1 MKRNFI
7 IFLYLFLSAIFVF
20 AAEPIQLPKEI
31 NFDIVLNKTG
41 SDSLY
46 FFDPDTKDVLMSA
59 QDFGL
64 LSGDA
69 ETELNLKLGAGW
81 RIFPELE
88 SPYEPIPVKIKVQFS
103 DQPELQAHAA
113 YMMRRIS
120 EPGENPPPIGLNFS
134 ASIENTGDSSV
145 DSIVISGDQVAAEL
159 PESQRT
165 LELFSGS
172 VGNGGTTGKKIIAL
186 TLVPP
191 KTPDDGSSYYMDGD
205 YRGYIIMY
213 AEVGG

>member
-46 FFDPDTKDVLMSA
+46 FYDPDTKDVLMSA

-69 ETELNLKLGAGW
+69 ETVLKLRLGAGW

-88 SPYEPIPVKIKVQFS
+88 SAYEPIPVKIKVQFS

-134 ASIENTGDSSV
+134 ASIENTDGSV
-145 DSIVISGDQVAAEL
+145 DSIVISGDQIKAEL
-159 PESQRT
+159 PESQRI
-165 LELFSGS
+165 LELFSGT
-172 VGNGGTTGKKIIAL
+172 VGNGGTTGEKIIVL

-191 KTPDDGSSYYMDGD
+191 KTVEGSSYYMDGD

>member
-20 AAEPIQLPKEI
+20 AAEPIKLPKEI

-46 FFDPDTKDVLMSA
+46 FFDPGTKEVLMSA

-64 LSGDA
+64 LTDA
-69 ETELNLKLGAGW
+69 ATKRTLELGAGW

-88 SPYEPIPVKIKVQFS
+88 SAYDTIPVKIMVQFS
-103 DQPELQAHAA
+103 DQPELQSSAA

-134 ASIENTGDSSV
+134 ASIKNTDVSSAE
-145 DSIVISGDQVAAEL
+145 SIDISGDQVEAEL
-159 PESQRT
+159 PESQRI

-172 VGNGGTTGKKIIAL
+172 VGNGGTTGEKIIAL

-191 KTPDDGSSYYMDGD
+191 KADDGSSYYMDGD

>member
-46 FFDPDTKDVLMSA
+46 FFDHDTKEVLMSA

-64 LSGDA
+64 LTDA
-69 ETELNLKLGAGW
+69 ATELTLKLGAGW
-81 RIFPELE
+81 RIFPELK
-88 SPYEPIPVKIKVQFS
+88 SAYETIPVKIMVQFS
-103 DQPELQAHAA
+103 DQPELQASAA
-113 YMMRRIS
+113 YMMDRIS
-120 EPGENPPPIGLNFS
+120 EPGENSLPIGLNFS
-134 ASIENTGDSSV
+134 ASIEGSSV

-172 VGNGGTTGKKIIAL
+172 VGNGGTTGEKNIVLK
-186 TLVPP
+186 LVPP
-191 KTPDDGSSYYMDGD
+191 KADDGSSYYMDGD

>member
-7 IFLYLFLSAIFVF
+7 IFLYLFLTVIYGF
-20 AAEPIQLPKEI
+20 AANPITLPATI
-31 NFDIVLNKTG
+31 DFDIVLNKTG

-46 FFDPDTKDVLMSA
+46 FFDPYTKDVLMSA

-64 LSGDA
+64 LTDA
-69 ETELNLKLGAGW
+69 ATELTLKLGAGW

-88 SPYEPIPVKIKVQFS
+88 SAYDTIPVKIMVQFS
-103 DQPELQAHAA
+103 DRPELQASAA
-113 YMMRRIS
+113 YMMGRIS
-120 EPGENPPPIGLNFS
+120 EPGENQHPIGLNFS
-134 ASIENTGDSSV
+134 ASIENTDGSV
-145 DSIVISGDQVAAEL
+145 DSIVISGDQVTEKL
-159 PESQRT
+159 PESQRI

-172 VGNGGTTGKKIIAL
+172 VGNGGTTGEKNIVLK
-186 TLVPP
+186 LVPP
-191 KTPDDGSSYYMDGD
+191 KADDGSSYYMDGD

>member
-46 FFDPDTKDVLMSA
+46 FFDPYTKDVLMSA

-69 ETELNLKLGAGW
+69 ETKLLELGAGW

-88 SPYEPIPVKIKVQFS
+88 SAYETIPVKIMVQFS
-103 DQPELQAHAA
+103 DQPELQASAA
-113 YMMRRIS
+113 YMMGRIS

-134 ASIENTGDSSV
+134 ASIKNTD
-145 DSIVISGDQVAAEL
+145 DSIVISGDQVKAEL

-172 VGNGGTTGKKIIAL
+172 VGNGGTTGEKIIVL

-191 KTPDDGSSYYMDGD
+191 KADDGSSYYMDGD

>member
-1 MKRNFI
+1 MKKNFL
-7 IFLYLFLSAIFVF
+7 IFLYLFLSVIYGF
-20 AAEPIQLPKEI
+20 AAEPISLPYTIE
-31 NFDIVLNKTG
+31 FDIVLNKTG

-46 FFDPDTKDVLMSA
+46 FFDPDTKEVLMSA

-69 ETELNLKLGAGW
+69 ETELTLELGAGW

-88 SPYEPIPVKIKVQFS
+88 SAYDTIPVKIMVQFS
-103 DQPELQAHAA
+103 DRPELQASDA
-113 YMMRRIS
+113 YMMGRIS
-120 EPGENPPPIGLNFS
+120 ESGENPPPIGLNFS
-134 ASIENTGDSSV
+134 ASIKSTDDSSS

-159 PESQRT
+159 PESQRI

-172 VGNGGTTGKKIIAL
+172 VGNGGTTGEKIIVL

-191 KTPDDGSSYYMDGD
+191 KADDGSSYYMDGD

-213 AEVGG
+213 TEVGS

>member
-1 MKRNFI
+1 MKRNFL
-7 IFLYLFLSAIFVF
+7 IFLYLFLAVIYGF
-20 AAEPIQLPKEI
+20 AAGPITLPAEI
-31 NFDIVLNKTG
+31 AFDIVLNKTG

-46 FFDPDTKDVLMSA
+46 FFDPGTKEVLMSA

-69 ETELNLKLGAGW
+69 ETKLKLELGAGW

-88 SPYEPIPVKIKVQFS
+88 SAYETIPVKIMVQFS
-103 DQPELQAHAA
+103 DQPELQASAA
-113 YMMRRIS
+113 YMMGRIS
-120 EPGENPPPIGLNFS
+120 EPGEKPPPIGLNFS
-134 ASIENTGDSSV
+134 VSIENTDGSV
-145 DSIVISGDQVAAEL
+145 DSIVISGNQVAEEL
-159 PESQRT
+159 PESQRI

-172 VGNGGTTGKKIIAL
+172 VGNGGTTGEKNIVL

-191 KTPDDGSSYYMDGD
+191 KADDGSSYYMDGD

>member
-46 FFDPDTKDVLMSA
+46 FFDPGTKDVLMSA

-69 ETELNLKLGAGW
+69 TELTLELGAGW
-81 RIFPELE
+81 RIFPELKTA
-88 SPYEPIPVKIKVQFS
+88 YDTVPVKIMVQFS
-103 DQPELQAHAA
+103 DQPELQASAA
-113 YMMRRIS
+113 YMMGRIS
-120 EPGENPPPIGLNFS
+120 EPGENSPPIGLNFS
-134 ASIENTGDSSV
+134 VSVKNEVGSIA
-145 DSIVISGDQVAAEL
+145 ISGDQVAAEL
-159 PESQRT
+159 PESQRS
-165 LELFSGS
+165 LVLFSGS
-172 VGNGGTTGKKIIAL
+172 VGNGGTTGEKIIDL

-191 KTPDDGSSYYMDGD
+191 EADDGSGYYMDGD

-213 AEVGG
+213 AEVDG

>member
-46 FFDPDTKDVLMSA
+46 FFDPGTKDVLMSA

-64 LSGDA
+64 LTDA
-69 ETELNLKLGAGW
+69 ATELTLELGAGW
-81 RIFPELE
+81 RIFPELKTA
-88 SPYEPIPVKIKVQFS
+88 YDTVPVKIMVQFS
-103 DQPELQAHAA
+103 DQPELQASAA
-113 YMMRRIS
+113 YMMGRIS
-120 EPGENPPPIGLNFS
+120 EPGEISPPIGLNFS
-134 ASIENTGDSSV
+134 VSIENTDGSV
-145 DSIVISGDQVAAEL
+145 DSIVISGDQVIEKL
-159 PESQRT
+159 PESQRI
-165 LELFSGS
+165 LELFSDS
-172 VGNGGTTGKKIIAL
+172 VGNGGTTGEKNIVL

-191 KTPDDGSSYYMDGD
+191 KADDGSSYYMDGD